1 MVGFFET
8 EYALLT
14 VPNIDRDEMRLGQ
27 LRTIAVGLVL
37 AIACGI
43 LLRFAWLAADQR
55 CKDEE
60 VRLEIAVSTEFT
72 SRRGCRP
79 SLPSRL
85 LALETAVRSTR
96 SDRLAS
102 SI

>member
-14 VPNIDRDEMRLGQ
+14 VPNIDRDETWTTSDDRGRACAGHRLRD
-27 LRTIAVGLVL
+27 RTSVRL
-37 AIACGI
+37 ACG
-43 LLRFAWLAADQR
+43 RRWR
-55 CKDEE
+55 KDEE

-79 SLPSRL
+79 SLSSRL

>member
-27 LRTIAVGLVL
+27 LRTIAVALVL

-43 LLRFAWLAADQR
+43 LLRFA
-55 CKDEE
+55 
-60 VRLEIAVSTEFT
+60 
-72 SRRGCRP
+72 
-79 SLPSRL
+79 
-85 LALETAVRSTR
+85 
-96 SDRLAS
+96 
-102 SI
+102 